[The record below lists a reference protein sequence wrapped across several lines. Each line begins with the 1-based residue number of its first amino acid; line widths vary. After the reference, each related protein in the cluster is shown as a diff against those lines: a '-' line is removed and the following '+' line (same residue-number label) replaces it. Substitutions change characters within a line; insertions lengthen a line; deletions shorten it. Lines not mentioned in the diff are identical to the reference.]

1 MAEFTPVMH
10 EGSDDGFHEI
20 QLSGKQLV
28 FLFMATTVVSVV
40 IFLCGVLVG
49 RGVRADRPAAT
60 DETSVA
66 PTPAPTDT
74 VADTVAPTTEPPN
87 PPVEDPPLKYKERLE
102 SSKPL
107 PETLKPQ
114 TEQARAAREPKV
126 EPTPPRTEAP
136 TAQTPA
142 PPAPVEQPKAAVE
155 QPKAAAV
162 TTPPPQPKPMRGGS
176 SRDSW
181 VVQIVALR
189 DRQAANSLVKRLTGK
204 GYPAFL
210 VDPAAGAP
218 APVFKVQVGRYA
230 DRDEAEQVRRRLE
243 KEEQFKPWISR

>member
-1 MAEFTPVMH
+1 LADLTPVMH

-49 RGVRADRPAAT
+49 RGVRVDRAAGADEIA
-60 DETSVA
+60 VA
-66 PTPAPTDT
+66 TPAPTDT
-74 VADTVAPTTEPPN
+74 VHETQAVPSAEPPT
-87 PPVEDPPLKYKERLE
+87 PPVEGPALEYKKRLE
-102 SSKPL
+102 SEKPL
-107 PETLKPQ
+107 QETLKPPS
-114 TEQARAAREPKV
+114 EQSRREPKP
-126 EPTPPRTEAP
+126 EPRAEAASAQPPSPAPAEQSKAATETSKGIAEAQKPTPGAAPLGQPR
-136 TAQTPA
+136 
-142 PPAPVEQPKAAVE
+142 AVRN
-155 QPKAAAV
+155 P
-162 TTPPPQPKPMRGGS
+162 
-176 SRDSW
+176 RDSW
-181 VVQIVALR
+181 VVQIVVLR
-189 DRQAANSLVKRLTGK
+189 DRQAAGSLVKRLSGK

-210 VDPAAGAP
+210 VEPAAGAP

>member
-1 MAEFTPVMH
+1 MH

-49 RGVRADRPAAT
+49 RGVRVERPPAA
-60 DETSVA
+60 DETSLA
-66 PTPAPTDT
+66 PAPAPTDT
-74 VADTVAPTTEPPN
+74 VADTAVPTTEPPS
-87 PPVEDPPLKYKERLE
+87 PPAETPPLNYKERLE
-102 SSKPL
+102 SSTPL
-107 PETLKPQ
+107 PENLRPQ
-114 TEQARAAREPKV
+114 NDSARATRGAKPEPAPQPRS
-126 EPTPPRTEAP
+126 EPA
-136 TAQTPA
+136 AQTPA
-142 PPAPVEQPKAAVE
+142 ATVEQPKVAAT
-155 QPKAAAV
+155 QKSTA
-162 TTPPPQPKPMRGGS
+162 TPTVAQPKPVRNGTP
-176 SRDSW
+176 RDSW

-189 DRQAANSLVKRLTGK
+189 SRQAANSLVKRLTGK

>member
-1 MAEFTPVMH
+1 MH

-49 RGVRADRPAAT
+49 RGVRADHPSTADESSAA
-60 DETSVA
+60 A
-66 PTPAPTDT
+66 PAPTDT
-74 VADTVAPTTEPPN
+74 VADTAVPATEPPN
-87 PPVEDPPLKYKERLE
+87 PPVESPPLNYKERLE

-107 PETLKPQ
+107 AETLKPQ
-114 TEQARAAREPKV
+114 ADRPPATR
-126 EPTPPRTEAP
+126 EPTPEPAPQPRVEAP
-136 TAQTPA
+136 PVQT
-142 PPAPVEQPKAAVE
+142 PPAPAQAEQPKTVAE
-155 QPKAAAV
+155 TPKAAPAA
-162 TTPPPQPKPMRGGS
+162 TPGAPSKRGGT

-189 DRQAANSLVKRLTGK
+189 ERQAASSIVKRLAGK
-204 GYPAFL
+204 GYPAF
-210 VDPAAGAP
+210 VVEPAAGAP

-230 DRDEAEQVRRRLE
+230 DRDEAEQVKRRLE